1 LINMIVGSGIDIIEV
16 KRVKDAIKKW
26 KDGFLKRVF
35 TEEELAYAKNRRFP
49 YEHLAARFAAKEAV
63 IKAFSDQKIDF
74 KDIKIINNEN
84 GKPICE
90 LKTKRNGIQITI
102 SISHTK
108 DYAVASAIITKKN

>member
-1 LINMIVGSGIDIIEV
+1 MIIGSGIDIIEV
-16 KRVKDAIKKW
+16 KRVKDAVKRW
-26 KDGFLKRVF
+26 KNGFLNRVF
-35 TEEELAYAKNRRFP
+35 TDEELAYAKNRRFP

-63 IKAFSDQKIDF
+63 IKAFSNQKIDF

-84 GKPICE
+84 GKPVCE
-90 LKTKRNGIQITI
+90 LKDKRNGIQITI